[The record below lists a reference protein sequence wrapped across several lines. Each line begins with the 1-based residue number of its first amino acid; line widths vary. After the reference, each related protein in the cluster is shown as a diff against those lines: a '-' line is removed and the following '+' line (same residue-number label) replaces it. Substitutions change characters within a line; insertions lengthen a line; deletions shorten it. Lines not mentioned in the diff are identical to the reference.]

1 MKKTKIGK
9 KLLGKTMLEIV
20 ATALFVAGVALF
32 VPQAVIKAQAASI
45 TVNDATE
52 LTTALQNASSDA
64 NNPTEIVIGGDFDG
78 ADLDVSLYKH
88 ALIDLN
94 GKTIGVSETS
104 YILGS
109 LTIIGTGTIN
119 LGNDIQNNGEFRL
132 SGGTINYNVATKSM
146 YNFGTFLMTGG
157 KIIHD
162 PSLNGG
168 GDLINNYGTFTME
181 GGEIESFPGSIF
193 LTSGGTFNMKGGT
206 ITQTHRFGGLAG
218 SMDNYAVSGS
228 DGTFTQSGGTINGS
242 LFLNNISFTQ
252 TGGANT
258 ANLSITLDSNGGT
271 PAMAS
276 ATTVTTSAGQKLY
289 ALPAAPTAPS
299 ANLSFAGW
307 FTDATAGTQIT
318 TDYVFTGATTIYAH
332 WTNGSVSSPVSATL
346 ATPNTTSET
355 TTSEDTPSTTIKDFL
370 EELEEKF
377 DVAIKAGGPQTIY
390 LNGVATLP
398 ITIMRKLRDNPQLT
412 VVLDFTYDNVSYLI
426 TIPGKSVVVDD
437 TIPWYGPLY
446 LNAHYGQYS
455 TPAPHANAAT
465 APANGTY
472 SVANGDTLSAIAS
485 RLRTTVRHLVEVNH
499 ITDPD
504 RISIGQRLTY

>member
-9 KLLGKTMLEIV
+9 KLLGKTMLEIF

-78 ADLDVSLYKH
+78 ADLDVNPYKH
-88 ALIDLN
+88 AVIDLN
-94 GKTIGVSETS
+94 GKTIGVSGTS
-104 YILGS
+104 NILGS
-109 LTIIGTGTIN
+109 LTITGTGTIN
-119 LGNDIQNNGEFRL
+119 IEMGLINGSSGVL
-132 SGGTINYNVATKSM
+132 KLAGGTINYIDNNIHNS
-146 YNFGTFLMTGG
+146 GSFLMTGG
-157 KIIHD
+157 KITYNN
-162 PSLNGG
+162 PSTNFGCLLYNNG
-168 GDLINNYGTFTME
+168 IFTME
-181 GGEIESFPGSIF
+181 DGEIESYPTSVEIS
-193 LTSGGTFNMKGGT
+193 SGGTFNMKGGT
-206 ITQTHRFGGLAG
+206 ITQLNGANN
-218 SMDNYAVSGS
+218 SYAVRG
-228 DGTFTQSGGTINGS
+228 DGTFTQSGGTINGP
-242 LFLNNISFTQ
+242 LRLNHISFTQ
-252 TGGANT
+252 TGGANA

-355 TTSEDTPSTTIKDFL
+355 TTSEDTHSTTIKDFL

-390 LNGVATLP
+390 LNGIATLP

-485 RLRTTVRHLVEVNH
+485 RLRTTVRHLVEANH

>member
-1 MKKTKIGK
+1 MKKTKMRE
-9 KLLGKTMLEIV
+9 KLLIRTLIEVV
-20 ATALFVAGVALF
+20 ATALLVAGAALLT
-32 VPQAVIKAQAASI
+32 PKAVIKAQAASI

-78 ADLDVSLYKH
+78 AGLFVYNSKY
-88 ALIDLN
+88 AVIDLN
-94 GKTIGVSETS
+94 GKTVGVNASS
-104 YILGS
+104 DIYGS
-109 LTIIGTGTIN
+109 LSITGSGTIN
-119 LGNDIQNNGEFRL
+119 LGNSINIDGVFRL
-132 SGGTINYNVATKSM
+132 LGGTINFNASSIGIL
-146 YNFGTFLMTGG
+146 NSGAFFMTGG
-157 KIIHD
+157 KIIND
-162 PSLNGG
+162 PSLDGSMTIEIPHG
-168 GDLINNYGTFTME
+168 GTFTME
-181 GGEIESFPGSIF
+181 GGEIESYPASVHIF
-193 LTSGGTFNMKGGT
+193 DGGNFNMKGGT
-206 ITQTHRFGGLAG
+206 ITQLPGLN
-218 SMDNYAVSGS
+218 NYFVVWGT
-228 DGTFTQSGGTINGS
+228 GTFTQSGGTINGS

-252 TGGANT
+252 TGGANA
-258 ANLSITLDSNGGT
+258 ANLSITLDANGGT

-276 ATTVTTSAGQKLY
+276 ATTVTTSVGQKLY
-289 ALPAAPTAPS
+289 ALPPAPTAPS

-332 WTNGSVSSPVSATL
+332 WTNGSVSIPVSATL

-377 DVAIKAGGPQTIY
+377 DVAIKAGGTQTIY

-446 LNAHYGQYS
+446 LNAHYGQYG

-504 RISIGQRLTY
+504 RISIGQRLTF